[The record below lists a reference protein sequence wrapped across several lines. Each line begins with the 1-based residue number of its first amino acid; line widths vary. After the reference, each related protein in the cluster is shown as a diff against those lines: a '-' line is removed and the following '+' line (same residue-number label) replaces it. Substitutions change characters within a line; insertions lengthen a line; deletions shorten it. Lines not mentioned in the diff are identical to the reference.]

1 MDPGTPAS
9 PREAILIFHYADRLK
24 SELLIASQMLTAALQ
39 LKEAEQQFG
48 GRRVLTEYFRA
59 LEREVAL
66 GQAMINDPELVRVRT
81 VMTGLTGM
89 ADSGPLHQI
98 QEHLTWV
105 ISTMTTY
112 AQRAMK
118 YLIDQDLL

>member
-1 MDPGTPAS
+1 MDPSSPAS
-9 PREAILIFHYADRLK
+9 PREAILMFHYADRMK
-24 SELLIASQMLTAALQ
+24 SELIIASQMLTAALL
-39 LKEAEQQFG
+39 LKEAEQFG
-48 GRRVLTEYFRA
+48 GRRVLVEYFKA

-89 ADSGPLHQI
+89 ADSGPLNQI

-105 ISTMTTY
+105 ISIMTTY

-118 YLIDQDLL
+118 YLMDQDLL

>member
-1 MDPGTPAS
+1 MTTQAPST
-9 PREAILIFHYADRLK
+9 PREAILMFHYADRMK
-24 SELLIASQMLTAALQ
+24 SELLVASHLLNTVLG
-39 LKEAEQQFG
+39 LKEAEQFG
-48 GRRVLTEYFRA
+48 GRKVLVEYFKA

-66 GQAMINDPELVRVRT
+66 GQALIADPELVRVRT

-89 ADSGPLHQI
+89 ADSGPLNQI

-118 YLIDQDLL
+118 YLLDQDLL

>member
-1 MDPGTPAS
+1 MTTQSPST
-9 PREAILIFHYADRLK
+9 PREAILMFHYADRMK
-24 SELLIASQMLTAALQ
+24 SELLIASQMLNAVLG
-39 LKEAEQQFG
+39 LKEAEQFG
-48 GRRVLTEYFRA
+48 GRKVLVEYFRA

-66 GQAMINDPELVRVRT
+66 GQALIADPELVRVRT

-89 ADSGPLHQI
+89 ADSGPLNQI
-98 QEHLTWV
+98 QEHLTWI

-118 YLIDQDLL
+118 YLLDQDLL